1 MMKYKIVYDSAWDWP
16 WSVYS
21 VCDNWHMRRFTSEW
35 EAIRW
40 AINEKNI
47 SICDLDTSAAY

>member
-1 MMKYKIVYDSAWDWP
+1 MKYKIVYDNAWTRP

-35 EAIRW
+35 EAIYW
-40 AINEKNI
+40 AINEKGI